1 MAGGQQGRYDWR
13 PAFSSLVAT
22 RHSVRSVQPAPATL
36 SLPYGSG
43 FLGGLRGGATS
54 IYIVVVGSY
63 ISIGALA
70 HDLGFPLFWAV
81 LTTLLIWAA
90 PAQVILISAL
100 GAGAAPLEVALAVGL
115 SSMRLLPMV
124 VALLPLVKS
133 PKARTGDVLVT
144 AHFTA
149 ISMWIEALR
158 LLPRVPREARIG
170 YANGLGTCLMGAA
183 TAATIVGYHLAQTLP
198 GPLVAGLLFLSPMSF
213 LMSAVRNARV
223 TADWVALVAGLV
235 LAPLLAWYGIG
246 LDLMWTGIV
255 GGILAYAAQW
265 VREVLR

>member
-1 MAGGQQGRYDWR
+1 MST
-13 PAFSSLVAT
+13 PSVA
-22 RHSVRSVQPAPATL
+22 
-36 SLPYGSG
+36 LPHGSG

-54 IYIVVVGSY
+54 IYMVVVVGSY
-63 ISIGALA
+63 ISIGALG
-70 HDLGFPLFWAV
+70 HDLGFPLAWTV
-81 LTTLLIWAA
+81 LTTLLVWAA

-124 VALLPLVKS
+124 VALLPLVKT
-133 PKARTGDVLVT
+133 PRTRTRDVLVT
-144 AHFTA
+144 AHFTS

-158 LLPRVPREARIG
+158 FLPRVPREARIG
-170 YANGLGTCLMGAA
+170 FANGLGACLMAAA
-183 TAATIVGYHLAQTLP
+183 TAATIAGFHLAQTLP

-235 LAPLLAWYGIG
+235 LAPLLAWYGVG

-255 GGILAYAAQW
+255 GGSLAYAAQRL
-265 VREVLR
+265 REALMNRARR

>member
-1 MAGGQQGRYDWR
+1 MPPTSIA
-13 PAFSSLVAT
+13 
-22 RHSVRSVQPAPATL
+22 
-36 SLPYGSG
+36 LPHGSG

-54 IYIVVVGSY
+54 IYMVVVVGSY
-63 ISIGALA
+63 ISIGALG
-70 HDLGFPLFWAV
+70 HDLGFPLAWTV
-81 LTTLLIWAA
+81 LTTRMVWAA

-100 GAGAAPLEVALAVGL
+100 GAGAVPLEVALAVGL

-124 VALLPLVKS
+124 VSLLPLV
-133 PKARTGDVLVT
+133 RTPTTRTRDVLVT

-158 LLPRVPREARIG
+158 FLPRVPRESRIG
-170 YANGLGTCLMGAA
+170 FANGLGTCLMAAA
-183 TAATIVGYHLAQTLP
+183 TVATIAGYHLAQTLP
-198 GPLVAGLLFLSPMSF
+198 GLLVAGLLFLSPMSF

-235 LAPLLAWYGIG
+235 LAPLLQWYGVG

-255 GGILAYAAQW
+255 GGILAYASQRL
-265 VREVLR
+265 REILRNRAWR

>member
-1 MAGGQQGRYDWR
+1 MSTPSIA
-13 PAFSSLVAT
+13 
-22 RHSVRSVQPAPATL
+22 
-36 SLPYGSG
+36 LPYGSG

-54 IYIVVVGSY
+54 IYMVVVVGSY
-63 ISIGALA
+63 VSIGALG
-70 HDLGFPLFWAV
+70 HDLGFPLAWTV
-81 LTTLLIWAA
+81 LTTLLVWAA

-124 VALLPLVKS
+124 VSLLPLV
-133 PKARTGDVLVT
+133 RTPATRTRDVLLT

-158 LLPRVPREARIG
+158 LIPKVPRAARIG
-170 YANGLGTCLMGAA
+170 FANGLGSSLMGAA
-183 TAATIVGYHLAQTLP
+183 VAATIAGYHLAQTLP
-198 GPLVAGLLFLSPMSF
+198 GLLVAGLLFVSPMSF
-213 LMSAVRNARV
+213 LMSALRNARI

-235 LAPLLAWYGIG
+235 LAPLLDWYGIG

-255 GGILAYAAQW
+255 GGSLAYAAQRA
-265 VREVLR
+265 REVLR